1 MSSTKIKEIHEN
13 LLNNLHF
20 IITAGDPISMRE
32 YGKINQQI
40 KLIEKT
46 ADVLLTLDSI
56 LKANNNFVEVD
67 SGEPIQTNITL
78 Q

>member
-1 MSSTKIKEIHEN
+1 MNSTKIKEIHEN

-20 IITAGDPISMRE
+20 IVTTGDPISMKE
-32 YGKINQQI
+32 YEKTNQQI

-56 LKANNNFVEVD
+56 LKANDNFVEVD

>member
-1 MSSTKIKEIHEN
+1 MNSTKIKEIHEN

-20 IITAGDPISMRE
+20 IITAGGPISMRE
-32 YGKINQQI
+32 YRKTIQQI

-46 ADVLLTLDSI
+46 ADVLLTLDGV

-67 SGEPIQTNITL
+67 NGEPIQANITL